1 MLGLKYGLAYIFNF
15 STTKKENKFM
25 ATIAQVENILLN
37 TKSGQFVVASC
48 PGTSESLEGY
58 VVNLDP

>member
-1 MLGLKYGLAYIFNF
+1 
-15 STTKKENKFM
+15 M

-58 VVNLDP
+58 VVNLDPQNLKVVSIANWTKGWPDAQD

>member
-1 MLGLKYGLAYIFNF
+1 
-15 STTKKENKFM
+15 M
-25 ATIAQVENILLN
+25 ATMEQVKNILLN
-37 TKSGQFVVASC
+37 AKSGQFVVTSC